1 MFRRKLVVWHEH
13 RRLSLSRDVA
23 CQMAKCLCRAPIE
36 PPTMDMHHSVVG
48 PLIFG
53 SAPPPWN
60 AANMVSFVR
69 NTGRRRDALHDG
81 IKRNPG
87 RCSLKPSFV
96 GFDDGAHGSH
106 RSLILRAKWMQYGP
120 VGRIVIFKKCHDFPP
135 QPSFLIE
142 AQLG

>member
-1 MFRRKLVVWHEH
+1 MN
-13 RRLSLSRDVA
+13 
-23 CQMAKCLCRAPIE
+23 
-36 PPTMDMHHSVVG
+36 MHHSVVG
-48 PLIFG
+48 PLISG

-60 AANMVSFVR
+60 AANMVRFVR
-69 NTGRRRDALHDG
+69 NTGRRRDALHNR

-106 RSLILRAKWMQYGP
+106 RSLILRVEWMQNGP
-120 VGRIVIFKKCHDFPP
+120 ASRIVIFKKCHDVPP
-135 QPSFLIE
+135 QPSLLIE

>member
-1 MFRRKLVVWHEH
+1 
-13 RRLSLSRDVA
+13 
-23 CQMAKCLCRAPIE
+23 
-36 PPTMDMHHSVVG
+36 MDMYHSVVG

-69 NTGRRRDALHDG
+69 NTGGCRDALHDG

-135 QPSFLIE
+135 
-142 AQLG
+142 